1 MLNFA
6 NISYRLERWEDAF
19 GGYLS
24 LYGAAKLENNIFEAE
39 KGMMRSAYRARNI
52 DEAVKN
58 ADRIIGDSR
67 SDNELKQEAMYI
79 KAKSYLAS
87 SRREEALK
95 ILQSLAADVRTAY
108 GAEAAYLLILDCYD
122 SGRFEDVQTKVYAL
136 SDAGTPQTYWLA
148 KSFIVLGDSFAEQ
161 GELEQAKATFES
173 IRDGYQ
179 AEGASD
185 DVLDNVQM
193 RLRKI
198 EELIQDKENN

>member
-1 MLNFA
+1 M
-6 NISYRLERWEDAF
+6 
-19 GGYLS
+19 
-24 LYGAAKLENNIFEAE
+24 
-39 KGMMRSAYRARNI
+39 
-52 DEAVKN
+52 
-58 ADRIIGDSR
+58 
-67 SDNELKQEAMYI
+67 
-79 KAKSYLAS
+79 S
-87 SRREEALK
+87 SE
-95 ILQSLAADVRTAY
+95 
-108 GAEAAYLLILDCYD
+108 G
-122 SGRFEDVQTKVYAL
+122 VQF
-136 SDAGTPQTYWLA
+136 SGTPQTYWLA